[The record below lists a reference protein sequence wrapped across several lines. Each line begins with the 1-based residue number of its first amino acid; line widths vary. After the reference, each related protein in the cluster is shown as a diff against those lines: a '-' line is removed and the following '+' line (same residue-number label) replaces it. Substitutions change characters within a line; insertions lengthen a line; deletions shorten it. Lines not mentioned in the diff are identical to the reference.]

1 MRILFMG
8 TPDFAAESLK
18 ALIKAGYEIA
28 GAVTQPDKPKGRG
41 QKLVPCEV
49 KELAIENNIPVFQPA
64 SLKNGELREV
74 LDEIK
79 PELIV
84 VAAYGKILPP
94 YIIEYPKFGCVNVHG
109 SLLPKYRGAAPIQRA
124 VLDGEKETGI
134 STMLMDNGL
143 DTGDILLM
151 EKTDIG
157 AEETSAELFDRLAVM
172 GGEVLIRTIE
182 ALENGEITPVP
193 QSGEA
198 TYAHMIK
205 KEEGIID
212 WTKNCREILNTVRG
226 MNSWPM
232 ASSFYGDTLFK
243 IISAERGEGRGIPGE
258 IAGLQKGK
266 GLKVYCGDGA
276 VIIKVLQFPGSKR
289 MNAEDY
295 LRGHEIESGK
305 ILNEVLTAEKL

>member
-1 MRILFMG
+1 M
-8 TPDFAAESLK
+8 
-18 ALIKAGYEIA
+18 
-28 GAVTQPDKPKGRG
+28 
-41 QKLVPCEV
+41 
-49 KELAIENNIPVFQPA
+49 
-64 SLKNGELREV
+64 
-74 LDEIK
+74 
-79 PELIV
+79 
-84 VAAYGKILPP
+84 
-94 YIIEYPKFGCVNVHG
+94 
-109 SLLPKYRGAAPIQRA
+109 LPKYRGAAPIQRA

-134 STMLMDNGL
+134 TTMLMDNGL

-182 ALENGEITPVP
+182 GLRKGKITPIP

-198 TYAHMIK
+198 SYAHMIK

-212 WTKNCREILNTVRG
+212 WYKSCEEILNTVRG

-243 IISAERGEGRGIPGE
+243 IISAERGEGSGTPGE

-305 ILNEVLTAEKL
+305 ILNDGLTAVLL